1 MKSTPPSVLFRRK
14 LSWQKLSCIRRLLQR
29 ELRQRRKK
37 YRDILYKRLA
47 KREPLWTPAELTP
60 LDILHIILGNLR
72 EQNLELC
79 KHLSIL
85 ISLKSTILSL
95 SASQVA
101 DLNITSTDLR
111 SQLNQLRQ
119 KSLSLSEQLSKLE
132 QEVKVKKEERE
143 RQGSKNMAQVQT
155 ELIKLKRELE
165 ASSIYFHL
173 ESMELDGL

>member
-1 MKSTPPSVLFRRK
+1 MCSTSS
-14 LSWQKLSCIRRLLQR
+14 SWS
-29 ELRQRRKK
+29 
-37 YRDILYKRLA
+37 
-47 KREPLWTPAELTP
+47 WF
-60 LDILHIILGNLR
+60 LG
-72 EQNLELC
+72 
-79 KHLSIL
+79 
-85 ISLKSTILSL
+85 LKFTILPY

-119 KSLSLSEQLSKLE
+119 KSLSLSEQLSMLE

-165 ASSIYFHL
+165 ASSKYFHL